1 MDAVSGGCNTMKAVI
16 NQRKWHWLD
25 YVLFLIR
32 TIWIMNICYVIF
44 ISTTGLN
51 KWILLLWASCIYI
64 VPHLFY
70 RPGLIKFLKYVISE
84 VLLTGTLFI
93 YLSIQY
99 EISEIYGFLF
109 LPMLTVA
116 YACQVKPLIWLG
128 PLIYISIFLA
138 GILSGNHF
146 VDEGFFALFTD
157 TTIFYGIG
165 FCLGRM
171 TIVNNANKTL
181 IASIEEKNEDL
192 EYYSK
197 KIEEL
202 TIKEERN
209 RVSQDLHDT
218 VGHIFTSVITSLD
231 ALPFLYLAD
240 KIEAEKSIKEI
251 SDLARNGLQDVRK
264 TIHEMSPMTHKTLIE
279 SVEELIVDFMKHTST
294 DIELIVE
301 GEATKVGERI
311 KFAIIRCIQEG
322 LTNAKKHGEASIINV
337 TISFNQEA
345 LIVLIE
351 DNGIGF
357 SELHLGFGLC
367 SMKDRIS
374 ALAGTVEFYS
384 KLNAGMR
391 ITCHIP
397 TAKEVSLS

>member
-1 MDAVSGGCNTMKAVI
+1 MEAVMD
-16 NQRKWHWLD
+16 QRKWHWLD
-25 YVLFLIR
+25 YVLFFIR
-32 TIWIMNICYVIF
+32 TIWITNIGFMI
-44 ISTTGLN
+44 IIGTTGLN

-64 VPHLFY
+64 IPHLFY
-70 RPGLIKFLKYVISE
+70 RPGFIKFPKYVFTE
-84 VLLTGTLFI
+84 VLLTGSLFI

-99 EISEIYGFLF
+99 DISETYGFLF

-128 PLIYISIFLA
+128 PFIYISIFLA
-138 GILSGNHF
+138 GTFAGDLLA
-146 VDEGFFALFTD
+146 DEGLFALFTD

-171 TIVNNANKTL
+171 TFVNNANKTL

-197 KIEEL
+197 KVEEL

-231 ALPFLYLAD
+231 ALPYLYRAD

-251 SDLARNGLQDVRK
+251 SDLARDGLQDVRK
-264 TIHEMSPMTHKTLIE
+264 TIHQISPMTHQTLIE
-279 SVEELIVDFMKHTST
+279 SVQELIVDFTKHTST
-294 DIELIVE
+294 DIKLIVE

-311 KFAIIRCIQEG
+311 KFTIIRCIQEG
-322 LTNAKKHGEASIINV
+322 LTNAKKHGKATIVNV
-337 TISFNQEA
+337 TISFNQEE
-345 LIVLIE
+345 LKVLIE
-351 DNGIGF
+351 DNGLGF
-357 SELHLGFGLC
+357 SELHLGFGLR

-384 KLNAGMR
+384 NMNDGMR

-397 TAKEVSLS
+397 MAKEVSLS

>member
-1 MDAVSGGCNTMKAVI
+1 MNAVRD
-16 NQRKWHWLD
+16 QRKWHWLD

-32 TIWIMNICYVIF
+32 TIWITNIGYL
-44 ISTTGLN
+44 ISIGTTGLN
-51 KWILLLWASCIYI
+51 KWILLLWAISLYI
-64 VPHLFY
+64 IPHLFY
-70 RPGLIKFLKYVISE
+70 RPGLIKFPKYVFAE
-84 VLLTGTLFI
+84 VLLTGSAFI

-99 EISEIYGFLF
+99 EISETYSFLF
-109 LPMLTVA
+109 WPMFTVA

-128 PLIYISIFLA
+128 PFLYISIFFAGTLA
-138 GILSGNHF
+138 GDLF
-146 VDEGFFALFTD
+146 ADEGFFARFID

-165 FCLGRM
+165 LCIGRM

-181 IASIEEKNEDL
+181 IAFIEEKNEDL

-231 ALPFLYLAD
+231 ALPFLYRAD

-251 SDLARNGLQDVRK
+251 SDLARAGLHDVRK
-264 TIHEMSPMTHKTLIE
+264 TIHQMSPMTHQTLIE
-279 SVEELIVDFMKHTST
+279 SVQELIVDFMKHTST
-294 DIELIVE
+294 DIKLIVE

-322 LTNAKKHGEASIINV
+322 LTNAKKHGQATIINV
-337 TISFNQEA
+337 TISFNQEE

-351 DNGIGF
+351 DNGMGF
-357 SELHLGFGLC
+357 NELHLGFGLR

-397 TAKEVSLS
+397 TTKEVSLS

>member
-1 MDAVSGGCNTMKAVI
+1 MNELRE
-16 NQRKWHWLD
+16 QRKWRLLD
-25 YVLFLIR
+25 HVLFLIR
-32 TIWIMNICYVIF
+32 TIWITNIGYLIF
-44 ISTTGLN
+44 IGTAELN
-51 KWILLLWASCIYI
+51 KWILLLWAISLYI
-64 VPHLFY
+64 IPHLFY
-70 RPGLIKFLKYVISE
+70 RPGFINFSKYVIAE
-84 VLLTGTLFI
+84 VLLTGSAFI

-99 EISEIYGFLF
+99 EISETYSFLF
-109 LPMLTVA
+109 LPMLTMA

-128 PLIYISIFLA
+128 PFLYISLFLA
-138 GILSGNHF
+138 GTLAGDLF
-146 VDEGFFALFTD
+146 EDEGFLARFID
-157 TTIFYGIG
+157 TTIFYIIG
-165 FCLGRM
+165 LCLGRM
-171 TIVNNANKTL
+171 TLINNANKTL
-181 IASIEEKNEDL
+181 IASIEEKNADL

-197 KIEEL
+197 KIEEM

-231 ALPFLYLAD
+231 ALPYLYRAD
-240 KIEAEKSIKEI
+240 KMEAEKSIKEI
-251 SDLARNGLQDVRK
+251 SNLARDGLHDVRE
-264 TIHEMSPMTHKTLIE
+264 TIHQMSPMPHQPLIE
-279 SVEELIVDFMKHTST
+279 SVKELIVDFMKHTST
-294 DIELIVE
+294 DIKLMVE

-322 LTNAKKHGEASIINV
+322 LTNAKKHGQATIMNV
-337 TISFNQEA
+337 TISFKQEE

-357 SELHLGFGLC
+357 SELHLGFGLR

>member
-1 MDAVSGGCNTMKAVI
+1 MKVVMD
-16 NQRKWHWLD
+16 QRKWHWLD

-32 TIWIMNICYVIF
+32 TIWITNIGNVIF
-44 ISTTGLN
+44 IGTTGLN

-64 VPHLFY
+64 IPHLFY
-70 RPGLIKFLKYVISE
+70 RPGLIKFPKYVIAE
-84 VLLTGTLFI
+84 VLLTGSLFI

-99 EISEIYGFLF
+99 DISETYGFLF

-116 YACQVKPLIWLG
+116 YACQVRPLIWLG
-128 PLIYISIFLA
+128 PFLYISIFLA
-138 GILSGNHF
+138 GTLAGDLLA
-146 VDEGFFALFTD
+146 DEGFFALLAD

-171 TIVNNANKTL
+171 TIVNNANKVL

-231 ALPFLYLAD
+231 ALPFLYRTD

-251 SDLARNGLQDVRK
+251 SDLARDGLHDMRK
-264 TIHEMSPMTHKTLIE
+264 TIHQISPMTHQTLLE
-279 SVEELIVDFMKHTST
+279 SVQELIVDFMKHTST
-294 DIELIVE
+294 DIKLIVE

-311 KFAIIRCIQEG
+311 KFTIIRCIQEG
-322 LTNAKKHGEASIINV
+322 LTNAKKHGQATIINV
-337 TISFNQEA
+337 TISFNQEE

-351 DNGIGF
+351 DNGVGF
-357 SELHLGFGLC
+357 SELHLGFGLS
-367 SMKDRIS
+367 SMQDRIS

-384 KLNAGMR
+384 KLNDGMR
-391 ITCHIP
+391 ITCNIP
-397 TAKEVSLS
+397 MAKEVSLS

>member
-1 MDAVSGGCNTMKAVI
+1 MKAVMD
-16 NQRKWHWLD
+16 QRKWHWLD

-32 TIWIMNICYVIF
+32 TIWITNIGSVIF
-44 ISTTGLN
+44 IGTTGLN
-51 KWILLLWASCIYI
+51 KWILLLWVSCSYI
-64 VPHLFY
+64 IPHLFY
-70 RPGLIKFLKYVISE
+70 RPGLIKFPKYVFAE

-99 EISEIYGFLF
+99 EISETYGFLF

-128 PLIYISIFLA
+128 PFLYISIFLA
-138 GILSGNHF
+138 GTLAGDLF
-146 VDEGFFALFTD
+146 ADEGFFALFVD

-165 FCLGRM
+165 LCLGRM
-171 TIVNNANKTL
+171 TIVNNANKAL

-231 ALPFLYLAD
+231 ALPFLYRAD

-264 TIHEMSPMTHKTLIE
+264 TIHQMSPMTHQTLIE
-279 SVEELIVDFMKHTST
+279 SVQELIVDFMKHTST
-294 DIELIVE
+294 DIKLIVE

-322 LTNAKKHGEASIINV
+322 LTNAKRHGQATFIKVS
-337 TISFNQEA
+337 ISFKQEE

-351 DNGIGF
+351 DNGMGF
-357 SELHLGFGLC
+357 SELHLGFGLR

-374 ALAGTVEFYS
+374 ALAGTVDFYS
-384 KLNAGMR
+384 KLNDGMR

-397 TAKEVSLS
+397 MVKEVSLS

>member
-1 MDAVSGGCNTMKAVI
+1 M

-32 TIWIMNICYVIF
+32 TIWIINIGCVIF
-44 ISTTGLN
+44 IGTTGGN
-51 KWILLLWASCIYI
+51 KWVLLLWASCIYI
-64 VPHLFY
+64 IPHLFY
-70 RPGLIKFLKYVISE
+70 RPGLMKFPKYVFAE
-84 VLLTGTLFI
+84 VLLTGSAFI
-93 YLSIQY
+93 YLSSQY
-99 EISEIYGFLF
+99 EISETYGFLF
-109 LPMLTVA
+109 LPILTIA

-128 PLIYISIFLA
+128 PFLYISIFLA
-138 GILSGNHF
+138 GTLAGDLL
-146 VDEGFFALFTD
+146 VDEGFFALFAD

-171 TIVNNANKTL
+171 TIVNNANKVL

-218 VGHIFTSVITSLD
+218 VGHVFTSVITSLD
-231 ALPFLYLAD
+231 ALPFLYRAD

-251 SDLARNGLQDVRK
+251 SDLARDGLQDVRK
-264 TIHEMSPMTHKTLIE
+264 TIHQMSPMTHQTLIE
-279 SVEELIVDFMKHTST
+279 SVQELIVDFMKHTST
-294 DIELIVE
+294 DIKLIVE

-322 LTNAKKHGEASIINV
+322 LTNAKKHGQATIINV
-337 TISFNQEA
+337 TISFNQEE

-351 DNGIGF
+351 DNGVGF
-357 SELHLGFGLC
+357 NELYLGFGLR

-384 KLNAGMR
+384 KLNDGMR

-397 TAKEVSLS
+397 MAKEVSLS